1 MAFGADAGG
10 VLSVEE
16 ILALRT
22 LCGCVVGTYV
32 LVYDRGGCSFHYSN
46 VNVRHDDTYIVFPHV
61 QDVYPAAIYSRVKAF
76 RSCPSFRKSD
86 TNVGWKSKDKS

>member
-22 LCGCVVGTYV
+22 LFECVVGTCV
-32 LVYDRGGCSFHYSN
+32 LAYERGRYLFSLSLCLG
-46 VNVRHDDTYIVFPHV
+46 
-61 QDVYPAAIYSRVKAF
+61 AA
-76 RSCPSFRKSD
+76 
-86 TNVGWKSKDKS
+86 